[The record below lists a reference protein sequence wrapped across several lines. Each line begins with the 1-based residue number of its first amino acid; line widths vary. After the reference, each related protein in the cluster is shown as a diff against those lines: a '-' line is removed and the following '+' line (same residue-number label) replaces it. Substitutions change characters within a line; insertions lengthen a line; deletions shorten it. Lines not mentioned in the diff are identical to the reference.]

1 MGRFGNGRRVPATFN
16 AAGDRVVL
24 GLELLANCIKTCTRP
39 TLNLK
44 TFSIVSVHL
53 DPNRGKTTNWMRGRV
68 NGTELPISI
77 LVDPIIHRPADLQTW
92 AQKLEVFFRQFNV
105 PQHSQYISRVMKTLS
120 QHYTWTNKNNPWGRK
135 SWRGSLGVAKPR
147 SIHFAQV
154 GP

>member
-1 MGRFGNGRRVPATFN
+1 
-16 AAGDRVVL
+16 VVL

-77 LVDPIIHRPADLQTW
+77 LVDPIIR
-92 AQKLEVFFRQFNV
+92 RQAN
-105 PQHSQYISRVMKTLS
+105 
-120 QHYTWTNKNNPWGRK
+120 
-135 SWRGSLGVAKPR
+135 LGAED
-147 SIHFAQV
+147 
-154 GP
+154 